1 MTSQPHFPA
10 TDRTGIDVDEMEA
23 DQASVP
29 DYRTADTHPAD
40 TDPAD
45 SRLAGATSE
54 GAGSQAAQDPDLV
67 ILAGEVVEE
76 DADPEAADPEAA
88 DPEAADPEATDPEAA
103 ATEPRAGD
111 DLAESDPSMNDPSM
125 NDPSMNDPSMNDPSM
140 NDLTGSGREEY
151 ATNGDP
157 DLVAVE
163 ATGTTALT
171 GATQRPA
178 DLGQQWHDIQ
188 AMFVDDPRGSV
199 ELAAAAADSAV
210 SALMETLH
218 QRQSA
223 LAPTASTSADPGGT
237 EQLREALRSYRIF
250 CQSLGEI
257 GQRLAQPATT
267 S

>member
-111 DLAESDPSMNDPSM
+111 DLAES
-125 NDPSMNDPSMNDPSM
+125 DPSMNDPSM

>member
-88 DPEAADPEATDPEAA
+88 DPEATDPEAA

-111 DLAESDPSMNDPSM
+111 DLAES
-125 NDPSMNDPSMNDPSM
+125 DPSMNDPSM